1 MISSKLM
8 FKGGWPSLMSYESFP
23 SLYYLDQS
31 LFIGIEVLE
40 FHCMSVYYKGKAMEK
55 NFQALD

>member
-1 MISSKLM
+1 
-8 FKGGWPSLMSYESFP
+8 MSYESFP
-23 SLYYLDQS
+23 SPHYLDQS

-40 FHCMSVYYKGKAMEK
+40 FHCIIVYYKVKTMEK

>member
-1 MISSKLM
+1 
-8 FKGGWPSLMSYESFP
+8 MSYESFP

-40 FHCMSVYYKGKAMEK
+40 FHCIIVYYKVKAMEK
-55 NFQALD
+55 NFQVLDENFLGRVHILL